1 MSAADD
7 IIADLPLDQLAQ
19 QLGTDPATAEAAVR
33 AALPSLFGGLQAN
46 AQTGEQSSLS
56 LAEALTQ
63 HSDPQFLEGG
73 VNLDDVDTD
82 DGHAI
87 VQHIFANSPE
97 QAQVLQ
103 ASSAGAGGNLINK
116 VLPILAPIVMAYLA
130 KRLSVGSSSQ
140 QRQSSESASGGMG
153 GLGDLLGPILG
164 GLFGG
169 TASAQSGAAGGGL
182 GDILGQIFGDGG
194 QQAPAQQAPA
204 QQAPAEK
211 HDSGQWTQPQFDQG
225 GDSNGPLSMPSVQED
240 PRDSGS
246 QQQQPQSGG
255 IGDIL
260 GGLFG
265 R

>member
-1 MSAADD
+1 
-7 IIADLPLDQLAQ
+7 
-19 QLGTDPATAEAAVR
+19 
-33 AALPSLFGGLQAN
+33 
-46 AQTGEQSSLS
+46 
-56 LAEALTQ
+56 
-63 HSDPQFLEGG
+63 
-73 VNLDDVDTD
+73 
-82 DGHAI
+82 
-87 VQHIFANSPE
+87 
-97 QAQVLQ
+97 
-103 ASSAGAGGNLINK
+103 
-116 VLPILAPIVMAYLA
+116 
-130 KRLSVGSSSQ
+130 
-140 QRQSSESASGGMG
+140 MG

-194 QQAPAQQAPA
+194 QQAKQAPA
-204 QQAPAEK
+204 QQAPAEQ